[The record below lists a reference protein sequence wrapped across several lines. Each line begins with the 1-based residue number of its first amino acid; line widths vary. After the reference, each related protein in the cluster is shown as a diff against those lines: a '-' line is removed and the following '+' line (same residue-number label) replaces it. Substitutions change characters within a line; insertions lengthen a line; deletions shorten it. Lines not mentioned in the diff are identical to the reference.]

1 MLNTSFGPY
10 RRVSWIRI
18 LTSNKI
24 QVGKQGLKQLHKAG
38 PVPALLFYE
47 RVLALKPG
55 KGFFHTFIEKKY
67 FPLESVVAVAL
78 DHLRQK
84 SR

>member
-1 MLNTSFGPY
+1 M
-10 RRVSWIRI
+10 
-18 LTSNKI
+18 KD
-24 QVGKQGLKQLHKAG
+24 LHKAG
-38 PVPALLFYE
+38 PVPALLFYK

-78 DHLRQK
+78 NHLRQK
-84 SR
+84 SG